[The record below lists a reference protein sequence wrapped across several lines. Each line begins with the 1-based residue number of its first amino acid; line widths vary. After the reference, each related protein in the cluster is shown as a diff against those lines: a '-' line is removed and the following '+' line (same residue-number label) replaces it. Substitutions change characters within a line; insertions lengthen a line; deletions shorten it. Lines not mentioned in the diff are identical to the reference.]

1 MSRRVVRDCGA
12 EMSHLALAVH
22 DEQRSRRF
30 YETYFGFGATPAER
44 MSDGVLMLFDADE
57 FSLALKETQEPISLP
72 AFLHFGFRSAASPDE
87 VRAFRDRLRQDG
99 VPITEEWDEPDYVSV
114 KCRDPDGYVIEVAWE
129 PD

>member
-1 MSRRVVRDCGA
+1 MSRWVVRDCGA

-22 DEQRSRRF
+22 DEERSRRF

-72 AFLHFGFRSAASPDE
+72 AFLHFSFRSAASPDE

-99 VPITEEWDEPDYVSV
+99 VPITEEWEEPDYVSV
-114 KCRDPDGYVIEVAWE
+114 KCRDPDGYVIELAWE